1 MRTAELLSVLRTARI
16 DASALE
22 VAEAIWLARYA
33 QPPPQGEHPAG
44 LDQPGGTVAPH
55 GGDGAP
61 ERPAGPA
68 DEASVALALAGTGPA
83 LTAGGYPVR
92 APATPPRGG
101 AVPPCRRQPAELV
114 DPAGRRA
121 FLVVTDAAADR
132 WYDDSA
138 AAALAQW
145 GRSGPVAI
153 LQPLPERLWSR
164 TGLRPRVGRLHT

>member
-1 MRTAELLSVLRTARI
+1 
-16 DASALE
+16 
-22 VAEAIWLARYA
+22 
-33 QPPPQGEHPAG
+33 
-44 LDQPGGTVAPH
+44 
-55 GGDGAP
+55 
-61 ERPAGPA
+61 
-68 DEASVALALAGTGPA
+68 
-83 LTAGGYPVR
+83 
-92 APATPPRGG
+92 PRGG

-138 AAALAQW
+138 AGALAQW

-164 TGLRPRVGRLHT
+164 TGLRPRVGRLHTTLPAAARSRPAGGNRPNLSTRRDAGRSWWSPTPPPTGGTTTARPGRSPSGGVAARSRSCSRCPSDSGPGPVYAPGSVACTRPTP